1 MKTNYKKSLKLIT
14 LLLSSVLIATVS
26 ASTYYSMFMTA
37 NVGVS
42 GANKIFFTPGV
53 NWGSSTMGPGNQTVT
68 LALSAPNGTITT
80 ISDPVRIY
88 NSDNQGHNIN
98 LKLLSW
104 NGESESNLN
113 YINITLYN
121 SVSDGSAQGNTI
133 YLVPGAGD
141 VTETTAV
148 SIGAGTTWRVEWVV
162 YWKPDATV
170 SNSVTVQLELEI
182 DKQ

>member
-1 MKTNYKKSLKLIT
+1 MKPNYKKILKLAS
-14 LLLSSVLIATVS
+14 LLMTSALIATVS

-68 LALSAPNGTITT
+68 LVLSAPNGTATT

-88 NSDNQGHNIN
+88 NSDQDNDHSIN
-98 LKLLSW
+98 LKLRSW
-104 NGESESNLN
+104 NGEESNLY

-121 SVSDGSAQGNTI
+121 AVSGGTAQGYTI
-133 YLVPGAGD
+133 YLTPGSGD
-141 VTETTAV
+141 VTETSPVT
-148 SIGAGTTWRVEWVV
+148 IGKGATWRVEWVI
-162 YWKPDATV
+162 YWKPEASGTD
-170 SNSVTVQLELEI
+170 SVKVELELEV
-182 DKQ
+182 DKR